1 MANNKKY
8 WSGLDEL
15 DGTEAFKEIQAKEFQ
30 EQIPVDQ
37 FLADERH
44 SSTTTGRRD
53 FLKFM
58 GFSLT
63 AATLAACET
72 PVIKSIPYTNKPAEI
87 TPGVANYY
95 ASTYYDGMDYS
106 NVLVKTR
113 EGRPI
118 FIKGNSATGIGA
130 GKVNSRVI
138 GSVMSLYDKARLDGP
153 TQNGN
158 STTWEDLDKA
168 MSAAVSGAGR
178 TVVLSNTIV
187 SPSTVKA
194 IKALGAEHVQYDA
207 ISYSALRVAQ
217 SEAFGVNAVPSY
229 DFSKAEVIV
238 SIAADFLNSWLSS
251 TLYAPDYALLRG
263 PERGK
268 QSKHFQFESA
278 MSMTGTNA
286 DVRTMIKPSEEGKVA
301 AGLLAALKGTTV
313 SNLDAGVVKSINAA
327 AKSLNSSK
335 GKSLVVAGS
344 NDLATQTIVA
354 AINQQLGNYGS
365 TIDLERPSMAY
376 RGDDASV
383 SDLVKDMNSGKIS
396 TLITYGCNPSYDLP
410 NAVAFNTGLAKVKT
424 SVCMNGVADET
435 AIRSTFVAPDHH
447 YLESWNDLS
456 LSSGRIDLVQPTIE
470 PIFNTR
476 AAQES
481 FLNWSSS
488 ENSDWYTFLRRQ
500 YNASYTSDAMYSDSG
515 WNSAIHDGTMV
526 GNDLPESPEYTSSID
541 TTQAERKVASVKGG
555 AFELVTYVKATAGS
569 GNHAA
574 NPILQETPDPVSK
587 VTWDNY
593 VTMSK
598 SDMDAMGLNTYIAQE
613 DLGSVVK
620 VTVNGKSVEL
630 PAFMQPGQKPGT
642 IGIALG
648 YGRGAGGEKIGQA
661 AFQTG
666 EKGEHITQASGL
678 PMPIGANA
686 YPLTSTS
693 DGNTIYAHYD
703 VSIEATGREY
713 PLACTQ
719 IHNTYMGRESVVK
732 ETSFDSYLSEAGK
745 AKGEASWNKAHRLN
759 VHEDTNH
766 DGVID
771 ARDKKNTNAFDLWHS
786 HPVEEVGHRWG
797 MTIDLTTCTGCSAC
811 VTACNIEN
819 NVSVVGK
826 DEVLRHRDMHWIRI
840 DRYYAS
846 DFSLE
851 KGEEEGVGVID
862 SYGRMEDP
870 SENPQTVHM
879 PMMCQHCN
887 HAPCETVCPV
897 AATTHSNEGLNQMT
911 YNRCIGTRYCAN
923 NCPYKVRRFNW
934 FNYKG
939 YKKFEHV
946 NPAHDSLARLV
957 LNPDVTVR
965 ARGVMEKCSMCVQR
979 IQSGKL
985 DAKKAGTP
993 ILDGQVKT
1001 ACAESCPSNAIKFG
1015 DLNDNGS
1022 EVKTISEN
1030 NRAYHALEEIGVK
1043 PNVFYMTKVRNS

>member
-158 STTWEDLDKA
+158 STTWEELDNT

-194 IKALGAEHVQYDA
+194 IEALGAEHVQYDA

-217 SEAFGVNAVPSY
+217 SAAFGVNAVPSY

-301 AGLLAALKGTTV
+301 AGLLAALKGATV

-376 RGDDASV
+376 RGDDAS
-383 SDLVKDMNSGKIS
+383 DL
-396 TLITYGCNPSYDLP
+396 L
-410 NAVAFNTGLAKVKT
+410 
-424 SVCMNGVADET
+424 
-435 AIRSTFVAPDHH
+435 
-447 YLESWNDLS
+447 
-456 LSSGRIDLVQPTIE
+456 
-470 PIFNTR
+470 
-476 AAQES
+476 
-481 FLNWSSS
+481 
-488 ENSDWYTFLRRQ
+488 
-500 YNASYTSDAMYSDSG
+500 
-515 WNSAIHDGTMV
+515 
-526 GNDLPESPEYTSSID
+526 
-541 TTQAERKVASVKGG
+541 
-555 AFELVTYVKATAGS
+555 
-569 GNHAA
+569 
-574 NPILQETPDPVSK
+574 
-587 VTWDNY
+587 
-593 VTMSK
+593 
-598 SDMDAMGLNTYIAQE
+598 
-613 DLGSVVK
+613 
-620 VTVNGKSVEL
+620 
-630 PAFMQPGQKPGT
+630 
-642 IGIALG
+642 
-648 YGRGAGGEKIGQA
+648 
-661 AFQTG
+661 
-666 EKGEHITQASGL
+666 
-678 PMPIGANA
+678 
-686 YPLTSTS
+686 
-693 DGNTIYAHYD
+693 
-703 VSIEATGREY
+703 
-713 PLACTQ
+713 
-719 IHNTYMGRESVVK
+719 
-732 ETSFDSYLSEAGK
+732 
-745 AKGEASWNKAHRLN
+745 
-759 VHEDTNH
+759 
-766 DGVID
+766 
-771 ARDKKNTNAFDLWHS
+771 
-786 HPVEEVGHRWG
+786 
-797 MTIDLTTCTGCSAC
+797 
-811 VTACNIEN
+811 
-819 NVSVVGK
+819 
-826 DEVLRHRDMHWIRI
+826 
-840 DRYYAS
+840 
-846 DFSLE
+846 
-851 KGEEEGVGVID
+851 
-862 SYGRMEDP
+862 
-870 SENPQTVHM
+870 
-879 PMMCQHCN
+879 
-887 HAPCETVCPV
+887 
-897 AATTHSNEGLNQMT
+897 
-911 YNRCIGTRYCAN
+911 
-923 NCPYKVRRFNW
+923 
-934 FNYKG
+934 
-939 YKKFEHV
+939 
-946 NPAHDSLARLV
+946 
-957 LNPDVTVR
+957 
-965 ARGVMEKCSMCVQR
+965 
-979 IQSGKL
+979 
-985 DAKKAGTP
+985 
-993 ILDGQVKT
+993 
-1001 ACAESCPSNAIKFG
+1001 
-1015 DLNDNGS
+1015 
-1022 EVKTISEN
+1022 
-1030 NRAYHALEEIGVK
+1030 
-1043 PNVFYMTKVRNS
+1043 

>member
-1 MANNKKY
+1 MANTKKY

-15 DGTEAFKEIQAKEFQ
+15 DGTDAFQEIQSKEFQ
-30 EQIPVDQ
+30 EQIPVDK
-37 FLADERH
+37 FLADEKLN
-44 SSTTTGRRD
+44 SATTGRRD

-95 ASTYYDGMDYS
+95 ASSYYDGMDYS

-168 MSAAVSGAGR
+168 MSASVSGAGR

-194 IKALGAEHVQYDA
+194 IKAFGAEHVQYDA
-207 ISYSALRVAQ
+207 ISYSALREAQ
-217 SEAFGVNAVPSY
+217 AASFGVNAVPHY
-229 DFSKAEVIV
+229 DFSKAKVVV
-238 SIAADFLNSWLSS
+238 SINADFICNWLLPSKFS
-251 TLYAPDYALLRG
+251 TDFSKARK
-263 PERGK
+263 PENGWM
-268 QSKHFQFESA
+268 SKHFQFESA

-301 AGLLAALKGTTV
+301 AGLLAALKGATV

-327 AKSLNSSK
+327 VKSLKSSR

-376 RGDDASV
+376 RGDDAAV
-383 SDLVKDMNSGKIS
+383 SNLVKDMNSGKIS

-410 NAVAFNTGLAKVKT
+410 NAAAFNTGLAKVKT

-642 IGIALG
+642 LGIALG
-648 YGRGAGGEKIGQA
+648 YGRGSNGENIGQA

-693 DGNTIYAHYD
+693 EGYTIYAHYD
-703 VSIEATGREY
+703 VSIEATGAEY

-766 DGVID
+766 DGEMEAMLKSQLANLIY
-771 ARDKKNTNAFDLWHS
+771 
-786 HPVEEVGHRWG
+786 G
-797 MTIDLTTCTGCSAC
+797 M
-811 VTACNIEN
+811 
-819 NVSVVGK
+819 
-826 DEVLRHRDMHWIRI
+826 
-840 DRYYAS
+840 
-846 DFSLE
+846 
-851 KGEEEGVGVID
+851 
-862 SYGRMEDP
+862 
-870 SENPQTVHM
+870 
-879 PMMCQHCN
+879 
-887 HAPCETVCPV
+887 
-897 AATTHSNEGLNQMT
+897 
-911 YNRCIGTRYCAN
+911 
-923 NCPYKVRRFNW
+923 
-934 FNYKG
+934 
-939 YKKFEHV
+939 
-946 NPAHDSLARLV
+946 
-957 LNPDVTVR
+957 
-965 ARGVMEKCSMCVQR
+965 R
-979 IQSGKL
+979 IQL
-985 DAKKAGTP
+985 R
-993 ILDGQVKT
+993 ILDIDG
-1001 ACAESCPSNAIKFG
+1001 E
-1015 DLNDNGS
+1015 
-1022 EVKTISEN
+1022 
-1030 NRAYHALEEIGVK
+1030 
-1043 PNVFYMTKVRNS
+1043 